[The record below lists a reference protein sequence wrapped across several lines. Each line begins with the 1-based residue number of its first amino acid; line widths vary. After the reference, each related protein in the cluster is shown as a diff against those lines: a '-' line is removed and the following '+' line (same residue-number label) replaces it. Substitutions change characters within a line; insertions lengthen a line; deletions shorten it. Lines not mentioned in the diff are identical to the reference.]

1 MKVAAVSLLILPAAV
16 AIEDGSALA
25 NVVSVGVRPYYLVDR
40 MKSSSLKD
48 TLGKYSTSTH
58 FIVARDTIILTQR
71 PFPQKNVLQKSQ

>member
-48 TLGKYSTSTH
+48 TLGKMYS
-58 FIVARDTIILTQR
+58 I
-71 PFPQKNVLQKSQ
+71 